1 MKKGV
6 SFVREHRDHNIMVCL
21 TKSEYERLAEIA
33 LKNGLSNSSYCRQV
47 LMSVIRKVENERLSD
62 DTD

>member
-6 SFVREHRDHNIMVCL
+6 SFVRERRDHDVMVCL

-47 LMSVIRKVENERLSD
+47 LMSVIRKVEKEND
-62 DTD
+62 